1 MRPTKIQRKSALI
14 MRFGDDNGLFPTAAH
29 NRNQQSAELG
39 VTRNT
44 LKNWIEGKQIQKSKA
59 EILSRNLF
67 EIVKKENPIED
78 LEQPSQFLK
87 NTGVMRLGK
96 LLGFSRSE
104 CRKIIDQE
112 ISGVMSTFSIFNTE
126 RGAANAL
133 WSELGGK
140 DGGHYIMYRM
150 EDTEIAQEKFPGE
163 RKVMTIPI
171 AVRHMIDGNKKMS
184 QGYKKIR
191 AKAHVYSFTGAAS
204 HYFEY
209 DGYITKKDGVGFFHW
224 LFQSRN
230 QTADD
235 LLYIITEDAERVTD
249 SHGVEKV
256 FILGTMHTRNQ
267 DKTAV
272 AGSWPIV
279 MEKIDLPSIAQREKN
294 GGASWEDFDDNDSFF
309 MKACARLVDMS
320 EIDATVRAQ
329 MSIANTK
336 AKRYNFLV

>member
-1 MRPTKIQRKSALI
+1 MKY
-14 MRFGDDNGLFPTAAH
+14 GDENDFFPTSSYD
-29 NRNQQSAELG
+29 RNKQSEKLG
-39 VTRNT
+39 VTRGT
-44 LKNWIEGKQIQKSKA
+44 LKNWLEGKQVQKSKA
-59 EILSRNLF
+59 EILSKNLY
-67 EIVKKENPIED
+67 EIVKEKSPNED
-78 LEQPSQFLK
+78 LEPPSLFLK
-87 NTGVMRLGK
+87 KTGVMRLGK
-96 LLGFSRSE
+96 LLGFTRSE

-126 RGAANAL
+126 RGAANAI

-140 DGGHYIMYRM
+140 DGGHYILYRM
-150 EDTEIAQEKFPGE
+150 EDTEIAKEKYPNE
-163 RKVMTIPI
+163 QKVMTIPI
-171 AVRHMIDGNKKMS
+171 AVRHMIDGKKKMS

-204 HYFEY
+204 YYFEY

-249 SHGVEKV
+249 AHGVERI

-279 MEKIDLPSIAQREKN
+279 MEKIDLPSIAQKERDS
-294 GGASWEDFDDNDSFF
+294 GTPWEDFDDNDSFF
-309 MKACARLVDMS
+309 MKACARLVNIS
-320 EIDATVRAQ
+320 ELDSTVKNQ
-329 MSIANTK
+329 MSAANKK
-336 AKRYNFLV
+336 ARRYEFLV